1 MVFLHDDDEPHL
13 DDTTIQVQLQQF
25 FDEWHYRILHS
36 GFADENDRVG
46 CIDLL
51 IDIFE
56 LEGME
61 VTPQEKKQ
69 LAQMDDESAMVA
81 FMVSKMPMAA
91 RKTFEHFVLQLQL
104 VVSTTTQVRH
114 GLAECRSAEKDKGF
128 GDGEERYKDALA
140 RLASCFSDGETG
152 PGQQI
157 LKECIVEA
165 GKQIHEAIEMHKS
178 WKSSVEDRI
187 KRLTLCQD
195 DAEHARQQLAA
206 VNAQLDAFKGEQNS
220 KSKAV
225 LIGMAAKND
234 QQLVHSVFSTW
245 FGWLMSHKMNQAIHD
260 KFKKQISDAEEA
272 LLMFKQKQLGI
283 SRSMLTRGAAQGDA
297 AIQMEVLKFWYRY
310 VIEEGHT
317 REMDKRLE
325 EAQKRLNDARQAAK
339 DASKSVMTRMSAGN
353 DRTLL
358 SLCWQTWIAVGDEL
372 KMDKEIDALAK
383 KSEEQFKAFMANKS
397 EQARGVLDRMAGSS
411 DSGILHNVLTYW
423 LEEVN
428 ESKRQREIE
437 ELVHGNNERFKSL
450 NVKQKGAA
458 RSVASKANR
467 QEEENIMLCFWYAWS
482 TEAAV
487 QRVIRTYGSKLDQKK
502 HQLDAVQTMFRSF
515 ANQLE
520 QGIGNTPRSQRKS
533 QRSKGGAG
541 SEAGSLP
548 PVPQA

>member
-1 MVFLHDDDEPHL
+1 MLHEDDEPHL
-13 DDTTIQVQLQQF
+13 DDATIQQQLQQF

-36 GFADENDRVG
+36 GFADECDRVQ

-51 IDIFE
+51 LDIFE
-56 LEGME
+56 MEGME
-61 VTPQEKKQ
+61 VTADEKKE
-69 LAQMDDESAMVA
+69 LAQMEDESNMIAQ
-81 FMVSKMPMAA
+81 MVSKMPMSA

-114 GLAECRSAEKDKGF
+114 GLAECASAEKDKDI
-128 GDGEERYKDALA
+128 GDGEERYKEALS

-157 LKECIVEA
+157 LKECIIEA
-165 GKQIHEAIEMHKS
+165 GKQIHEAVEMHKS
-178 WKSSVEDRI
+178 WKACTEDRI
-187 KRLTLCQD
+187 KRLTSCQD

-206 VNAQLDAFKGEQNS
+206 VNSQLDSFKGEQSS

-225 LIGMAAKND
+225 LIGMASKND
-234 QQLVHSVFSTW
+234 QQLVHTIFSTW
-245 FGWLMSHKMNQAIHD
+245 LGWLMNHKLNGEIHD
-260 KFKKQISDAEEA
+260 KFKKQISDAEET
-272 LLMFKQKQLGI
+272 LLNFKQKQLGL
-283 SRSMLTRGAAQGDA
+283 SRSMLTRGAAGGDTA
-297 AIQMEVLKFWYRY
+297 VKAEVLRFWYKY

-317 REMDKRLE
+317 REMDKKVE
-325 EAQKRLNDARQAAK
+325 EAQKRLNDCRQAAK

-353 DRTLL
+353 DKSLVH
-358 SLCWQTWIAVGDEL
+358 LCWTSWIACMDEL
-372 KMDKEIDALAK
+372 RMDKEIDALAK
-383 KSEEQFKAFMANKS
+383 KSEGQFKDFMNTKS

-411 DSGILHNVLTYW
+411 DSGLLHNVLTYW
-423 LEEVN
+423 VEEVK
-428 ESKRQREIE
+428 EVKRQRDIE
-437 ELVHGNNERFKSL
+437 GIMHGNNDRFKSL

-467 QEEENIMLCFWYAWS
+467 TEEENIILCFWFAWS

-487 QRVIRTYGSKLDQKK
+487 QRVIKTYGSKLDQKK
-502 HQLDAVQTMFRSF
+502 GQLDAVQTMFRSF

-520 QGIGNTPRSQRKS
+520 QGIGNSPRSHRKS
-533 QRSKGGAG
+533 QRSKGGA